1 MLTGSRFRPVV
12 KDAIIVGIGVA
23 IIWGSLMAVFGTQN
37 PFYVVSSGSM
47 VPALQVYDIIVVRGN
62 APFEQVEVGDIIV
75 FDRPSDHD
83 RVIVHRVAAITDD
96 DPYTVR
102 TLGDANPGPIPG
114 TDYPITADEYIGTV
128 EHVVPQVG
136 FVTRIFAYQIG
147 GIPLNYVLIIIIVGA
162 VIAKQALKP
171 KLKERSGP
179 RAFDRLLSDTRRR
192 LDKHGI
198 DAKFSLEYARRAAS
212 MPSIDPKWPRA
223 ARLRE
228 HEVACRWDEYELL
241 YEECVAEKLPG
252 RLADVRAQRA
262 AARAHNDYVR
272 AMLSSGRPVY
282 AYLDATELDAL
293 VAGTLW
299 PQLTLDATKE
309 GKARITFDVAKLT
322 NDKSILRPVEARCL
336 PAGHQKTTTDLGEL
350 TLEHGAP
357 LRDAIT
363 EIDLRDVSASE
374 AVAKFAN
381 DRGLL

>member
-102 TLGDANPGPIPG
+102 TQGDANPSPIPG

-147 GIPLNYVLIIIIVGA
+147 GIPLNYVLIIVIVGA

-171 KLKERSGP
+171 KIKERSGP
-179 RAFDRLLSDTRRR
+179 RAFDRLLSEARGR
-192 LDKHGI
+192 LDKNGI

-212 MPSIDPKWPRA
+212 MPSVDPRWPRA

-228 HEVACRWDEYELL
+228 HEDAGRWSEYELL

-262 AARAHNDYVR
+262 AARAHNDYAR
-272 AMLSSGRPVY
+272 AVLRSGLAY
-282 AYLDATELDAL
+282 AHLDSAELDEL
-293 VAGTLW
+293 VAGALL
-299 PQLTLDATKE
+299 PRLTLDAAAKE
-309 GKARITFDVAKLT
+309 GRARVTFDAAKLASG
-322 NDKSILRPVEARCL
+322 KLRPVEARCL
-336 PAGHQKTTTDLGEL
+336 PAGHRKAAADLGVISVEP
-350 TLEHGAP
+350 GAL

-363 EIDLRDVSASE
+363 GIDLRGIPASE
-374 AVAKFAN
+374 ALAKFAAGRN
-381 DRGLL
+381 LEI